1 MKSSEIQTKSNEIQT
16 KSNEIQRNPGTG
28 QAQARHSPPLH
39 SAFLFEIGAGQTIQS
54 GESIHF
60 LIENENGRPSK
71 LGGARRA
78 NPPAS
83 KIKCIKI
90 LKLSA

>member
-1 MKSSEIQTKSNEIQT
+1 MLV
-16 KSNEIQRNPGTG
+16 GVLFVLVG
-28 QAQARHSPPLH
+28 VLFVLVGVLQAQARHSTPLH
-39 SAFLFEIGAGQTIQS
+39 STPLHSTFLFEIGAGQTIQS
-54 GESIHF
+54 GVSIHF

-83 KIKCIKI
+83 IETYPKLI
-90 LKLSA
+90 LNLS